1 MSTSLSAEGR
11 QRRARAAALSRHHPE
26 QAGEDRRVLKRDA
39 MERYIREMVD
49 RWAAAQPRA
58 AKPLGAA
65 AEGRRGLVNG
75 EGRPAGRPTHRS
87 DTANDTH
94 AQVNG

>member
-49 RWAAAQPRA
+49 RWP
-58 AKPLGAA
+58 PLSPEQQNHLA
-65 AEGRRGLVNG
+65 LLLKDG
-75 EGRPAGRPTHRS
+75 EAS
-87 DTANDTH
+87 
-94 AQVNG
+94 